1 VDNVMATVRYDDG
14 SVASLLYTALGA
26 SDLSK
31 EYVEIYADSKV
42 MMIDDYRALRVYGV
56 RVKAWKSQAQDKG
69 QRGESGVRDEHW
81 WAIVTGFA
89 LILLVAACAAPP
101 PAGQLA
107 NPPNHLTT

>member
-1 VDNVMATVRYDDG
+1 MATVRYDDG

-69 QRGESGVRDEHW
+69 QRGESGVRSW
-81 WAIVTGFA
+81 PSVSIVKRGTLTGVFNPETTGY
-89 LILLVAACAAPP
+89 AP
-101 PAGQLA
+101 Q
-107 NPPNHLTT
+107 